1 MKLLRYCIW
10 LYILLVVG
18 GVEMKF
24 SVNIEALYSNKNFV
38 EGMREIKQ
46 IGFNAFEF
54 WSWWDK
60 DLPLILNAKDAFG
73 LEISGI
79 VTKFISL
86 TDPSKRQAYV
96 EGVKQTISV
105 AKMLGCKTIIS
116 QVGQEIPGFSRE
128 EQHRSIVEGLKSCV
142 PFLNDAK
149 IMLVIE
155 PLNTLVDHKGYYL
168 DSSKEGFQIVN
179 EVGSPFVKVLYDIY
193 HMQIMEGNI
202 ISTISNNIDKIGYFH
217 VAGVPGRHEPYIG
230 ELFYMNIFKAI
241 KTTGFKGY
249 IALEYFPITPPYISL
264 IKLLQEIKTNRLA

>member
-1 MKLLRYCIW
+1 MQ
-10 LYILLVVG
+10 
-18 GVEMKF
+18 
-24 SVNIEALYSNKNFV
+24 
-38 EGMREIKQ
+38 EIKQ

-60 DLPLILNAKDAFG
+60 DLPAILHAKEALG

-86 TDPSKRQAYV
+86 TDPSKREAYV

-116 QVGQEIPGFSRE
+116 QVGQEIPGISRE
-128 EQHRSIVEGLKSCV
+128 EQHRSIVEGLKACV
-142 PFLNDAK
+142 PFLNESG
-149 IMLVIE
+149 IILVIE

-179 EVGSPFVKVLYDIY
+179 ELDSPFVKVLYDIY
-193 HMQIMEGNI
+193 HIQIMEGNI
-202 ISTISNNIDKIGYFH
+202 ISTISKNINNIGYFH

-230 ELFYMNIFKAI
+230 ELFYLNIFKAI

-249 IALEYFPITPPYISL
+249 LALEYFPIPPPNISL
-264 IKLLQEIKTNRLA
+264 MKLLKEIKRYGLE

>member
-1 MKLLRYCIW
+1 
-10 LYILLVVG
+10 
-18 GVEMKF
+18 MKF
-24 SVNIEALYSNKNFV
+24 SVNIEAVYSNKHFLI
-38 EGMREIKQ
+38 GMQEIKQ

-60 DLPLILNAKDAFG
+60 DLHSILHMKKALG
-73 LEISGI
+73 LQVSGI

-86 TDPSKRQAYV
+86 TDPSKRKEYV
-96 EGVKQTISV
+96 EGVKQTISI

-116 QVGQEIPGFSRE
+116 QVGQEIPGKLRE
-128 EQHRSIVEGLKSCV
+128 EQHQSIVEGLKACV
-142 PFLNDAK
+142 PFLRDSG

-168 DSSKEGFQIVN
+168 DNSKEGFQIVHD
-179 EVGSPFVKVLYDIY
+179 VGSPFVKVLYDIY

-202 ISTISNNIDKIGYFH
+202 ISTINKNIDKIGYFH

-230 ELFYMNIFKAI
+230 ELFYLNIFKAI

-249 IALEYFPITPPYISL
+249 IAFEYFPINPPYIGL
-264 IKLLQEIKTNRLA
+264 MQLQQDIKNHGLA